1 MLVKNYQFWIYYT
14 IAWLFYAVS
23 LGAVFVGQGD
33 IFGTNLFFSI
43 FCNVA
48 PAFLLGVFVVKFCN
62 TYTWSNRK
70 KILFVFAHISGGL
83 SYAVSWGILALACLS
98 VWIGIRDNKWQ
109 FVWWGNYALQWQLL
123 SGLMAYFTIVS
134 SVYVQQVNAD
144 LQAEERRNAEL
155 ELRTIRAE
163 TAQKQAELA
172 VIRSQLNPH
181 FLFNTLHSLMALVR
195 TNSAAAETAIEQFA
209 QMLRYV
215 LQSQNTPNSANSD
228 VLFTDEWE
236 FIETYLKLE
245 NLRLGERLKITAE
258 IENDALNCR
267 IPAFLLQPLI
277 ENSIKFAISSRS
289 VGGEISVGAR
299 IENVFL
305 KISVKDNGAGTMLE
319 SISNSNG
326 FGLRLIREVLA
337 ARYGETADLTIETAP
352 NKGFAVFLTIPA
364 NR

>member
-14 IAWLFYAVS
+14 VAWLFYAVS

-33 IFGTNLFFSI
+33 IFGANLFFSI

-48 PAFLLGVFVVKFCN
+48 PAFLLGIFVVKLCN
-62 TYTWSNRK
+62 AYTWHNRK
-70 KILFVFAHISGGL
+70 KTLFVFAHISAGL
-83 SYAVSWGILALACLS
+83 SYAFFWGILALTCLS
-98 VWIGIRDNKWQ
+98 AWVGVRDNKWQ
-109 FVWWGNYALQWQLL
+109 FIWWGNYALQWQLL

-134 SVYVQQVNAD
+134 SVYVGQINDD
-144 LQAEERRNAEL
+144 LQMEERRNAEL

-163 TAQKQAELA
+163 SAQKQAELA
-172 VIRSQLNPH
+172 AIRSQLNPH

-215 LQSQNTPNSANSD
+215 LQSHNSANSANSD
-228 VLFTDEWE
+228 VFFADEWE

-277 ENSIKFAISSRS
+277 ENSIKFAISPRLI
-289 VGGEISVGAR
+289 GGEIYVKAK
-299 IENVFL
+299 IENDFL
-305 KISVKDNGAGTMLE
+305 KIIVKDNGTGTTLE
-319 SISNSNG
+319 KVSNAKG

-337 ARYGETADLTIETAP
+337 ARYGETADLAIETIP
-352 NKGFAVFLTIPA
+352 NKGFNVFLTIPA